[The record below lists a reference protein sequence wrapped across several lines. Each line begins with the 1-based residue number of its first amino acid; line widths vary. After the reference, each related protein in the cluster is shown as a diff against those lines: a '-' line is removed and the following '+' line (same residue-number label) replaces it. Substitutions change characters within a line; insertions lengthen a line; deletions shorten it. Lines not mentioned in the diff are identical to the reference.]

1 MEAVNSWHQMRE
13 ALDNCELSADET
25 YCKSL
30 SFGGPFSGLVFGGLE
45 RLAG

>member
-1 MEAVNSWHQMRE
+1 MRE
-13 ALDNCELSADET
+13 ALESCKLSSDET

-30 SFGGPFSGLVFGGLE
+30 SFVGPFSGFVLGGLE